1 MHERFSVVVTTRNR
15 INFLKRCIVSIL
27 NNSVLPIDII
37 IVNDAGLHIS
47 NELFN
52 MSDSLVSLV
61 INNNEVSR
69 GANYCRN
76 LGVKLASQD
85 IVFFIDD
92 DDAVTQDSFHNRLV
106 IMLETP
112 TVGLCFTGINI
123 VNSDDLNL
131 VVRSVEPSSSVDY
144 RFDLLTKGN
153 IIGSTSRV
161 AIRKTY
167 FYQAGEFDEKLACLQ
182 DYDLWIRM
190 SQVCK
195 VEHDMACNIIYTI
208 HKSGGQISA
217 QYEKYELARKYLL
230 EKYSS
235 EITSSS
241 TLNKFDSNLLL
252 RVALSVARSSTY
264 QCKKYAF
271 LSMLTSFNLKAL
283 VLFLI
288 PFTLLKKI
296 RSFS

>member
-1 MHERFSVVVTTRNR
+1 
-15 INFLKRCIVSIL
+15 VSIL